1 MARRGSAIEVEIT
14 EGAIRIRCADRVLT
28 LPNAPPPDGADEITD
43 FFVRLDEIEHWDA
56 PHDDI
61 LIDIVELQKILE
73 AIEAQ
78 VEKHGLTVEFE

>member
-14 EGAIRIRCADRVLT
+14 EGAIRVRCADRVLT
-28 LPNAPPPDGADEITD
+28 LPNTSPPPDADETAD
-43 FFVRLDEIEHWDA
+43 FFVRLDEIEHWD
-56 PHDDI
+56 PPNDD
-61 LIDIVELQKILE
+61 LPIDIVELQKILE